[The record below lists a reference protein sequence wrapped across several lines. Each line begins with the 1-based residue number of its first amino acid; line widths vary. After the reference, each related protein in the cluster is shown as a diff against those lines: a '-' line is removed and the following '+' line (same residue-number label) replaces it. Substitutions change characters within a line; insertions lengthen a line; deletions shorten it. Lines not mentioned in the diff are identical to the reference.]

1 MTTWRSPGCAL
12 APLVWY
18 GARVLVELD
27 CGLDGPSVCSRDN
40 ANDRSDVVS
49 VIGCGMPR
57 LVRQGREL
65 LPVKL
70 DPMARSFGR
79 DREAALYFK
88 WLGEVGFKPKTMG
101 FEI

>member
-1 MTTWRSPGCAL
+1 
-12 APLVWY
+12 
-18 GARVLVELD
+18 
-27 CGLDGPSVCSRDN
+27 
-40 ANDRSDVVS
+40 
-49 VIGCGMPR
+49 MPR

-79 DREAALYFK
+79 DREAALYFE
-88 WLGEVGFKPKTMG
+88 WLGEEGFKPKTMG